1 MEDFIV
7 SISSIMI
14 DDVIY
19 SIDDMR
25 FGNLGG
31 ASPHALAGSGVW
43 DHAFGVVSSAGHDFD
58 QLFTDLDLL
67 RIDTAGV
74 QFLQDK
80 TTRAW
85 EVYQHG
91 NQRVMVFQNPEVGIV
106 QAVPDFSILPM
117 KYQKAKGYHIL
128 WNGKHEDLFSTLEW
142 LRKNNPHTIIAFEP
156 SRISEAEDE
165 NFFQRLFALI
175 DVFSPSIS
183 EVHLSGQSAAL
194 EEIIK
199 WYLGLGCRKIALRLG
214 PDGSAGAEGP
224 EQIIK
229 VPAVKTEV
237 VDVTGAG
244 NAYVGGL
251 LSGLACNRPLE
262 EAMAM
267 GSVSAGF
274 EVQRFGLCFFNNE
287 MIPQR
292 DAYLNEVLNGITT
305 SKILF

>member
-1 MEDFIV
+1 MENFIV

-31 ASPHALAGSGVW
+31 ASPHALAGCGVW
-43 DHAFGVVSSAGHDFD
+43 DRAFGVISSAGHDFD
-58 QLFTDLDLL
+58 QLFTDLDRLH
-67 RIDTAGV
+67 IDTAGV
-74 QFLQDK
+74 QFLQEH

-91 NQRVMVFQNPEVGIV
+91 NQRVMVFQEPEVGIL
-106 QAVPDFSILPM
+106 QAIPDFSRLP
-117 KYQKAKGYHIL
+117 KRYQQAKGYHIL
-128 WNGKHEDLFSTLEW
+128 WNGKHEDLFCTLKW
-142 LRKNNPHTIIAFEP
+142 LHLNNPDTVIVFEP
-156 SRISEAEDE
+156 SRVSAVDDE
-165 NFFQRLFALI
+165 YFYKRLFKLI

-183 EVHLSGQSAAL
+183 EVHISDHHTTV
-194 EEIIK
+194 EDIIA
-199 WYLGLGCRKIALRLG
+199 WYLALGCKKIALRLG
-214 PDGSAGAEGP
+214 PDGSAGAEHPG
-224 EQIIK
+224 EIIR

-251 LSGLACNRPLE
+251 LSGLTRKCSLRD
-262 EAMAM
+262 AMAM

-274 EVQRFGLCFFNNE
+274 KVQRFGLCYFTDE

-292 DAYLNEVLNGITT
+292 DADLREVVNGIETQ
-305 SKILF
+305 

>member
-31 ASPHALAGSGVW
+31 ASAHALAGSGVW
-43 DHAFGVVSSAGHDFD
+43 DRTFGLISSVGHDFD

-67 RIDTAGV
+67 RIDTTGV
-74 QFLQDK
+74 QFLQEK

-106 QAVPDFSILPM
+106 QAVPDFSILPI

-128 WNGKHEDLFSTLEW
+128 WNGKHEDLFTTLEW
-142 LRKNNPHTIIAFEP
+142 LRKNNPETIIAFEP
-156 SRISEAEDE
+156 SRISEKE
-165 NFFQRLFALI
+165 NAYFFQRLFALI

-183 EVHLSGQSAAL
+183 EVNLSNQPAAI

-199 WYLGLGCRKIALRLG
+199 WYLGLGCRKIALRCG
-214 PDGSAGAEGP
+214 PDGSVGAEQP
-224 EQIIK
+224 DIIFRI
-229 VPAVKTEV
+229 PAVKTEV

-251 LSGLACNRPLE
+251 LSGLAGKRSLS

-274 EVQRFGLCFFNNE
+274 KVQRFGLCYFNDE

-292 DAYLNEVLNGITT
+292 DAYLREVMNGITT
-305 SKILF
+305 HVI